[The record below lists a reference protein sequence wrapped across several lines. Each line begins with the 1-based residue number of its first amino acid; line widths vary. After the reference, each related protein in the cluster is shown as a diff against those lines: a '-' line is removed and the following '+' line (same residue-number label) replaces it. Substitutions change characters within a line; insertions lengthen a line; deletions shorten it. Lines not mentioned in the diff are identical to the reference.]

1 MTKSSSQTGKVVI
14 LSGPSGVGKTSI
26 SRQIIQRLGAFFSV
40 SLTTRPIGAGEKD
53 GVDYHFV
60 SKEDFERALAN
71 HELLEYACVFGN
83 YYGTPRKPVEEAL
96 AAGRIALLEIDVEG
110 ARQVVR
116 HFPDAVTIFILPP
129 RKQDLAQRLQGRNRG
144 EDEQARLERL
154 QRAEQ
159 EMAAAVQEYKYRV
172 VNDDLNKAVEE
183 VIQIIQKECQPIS
196 NQENK
201 R

>member
-1 MTKSSSQTGKVVI
+1 
-14 LSGPSGVGKTSI
+14 
-26 SRQIIQRLGAFFSV
+26 
-40 SLTTRPIGAGEKD
+40 
-53 GVDYHFV
+53 VDYHFV